1 MARQVALYGAVG
13 GVLIALL
20 KIIEYKHFVLEYPS
34 EIYGGL
40 VALIFTS
47 LGIYFGLRWT
57 RAKQVVV
64 IREVPVRMDG
74 PFILNAEQLKDV
86 GLTPREH
93 EILALIAQG
102 LSNREIGAKLFV
114 SENTVKTHSSRLFEK
129 MQVNPARPGG
139 AEGERAGPHPLI
151 HTFVDP
157 GITRKHDDNVTAG
170 PYLAPRKETHMK
182 RIVIIFGLISGVISS
197 ALMFLTLPLMHTG
210 AVNFSNGYILG
221 YTSIVLSFL
230 LVVFGIRAYRENN
243 GGTIS
248 FGRAFSVGILI
259 TLISCVFY
267 VASWEVIYFK
277 IMPDFADKYAAH
289 AIGNMRA
296 KGATDAAIAAKKVEM
311 EKMKT
316 MLNNPLLNA
325 AMTFIEPFPVGLIMT
340 LVSAAILRR
349 KTPAVG
355 AGVAQAV

>member
-1 MARQVALYGAVG
+1 
-13 GVLIALL
+13 
-20 KIIEYKHFVLEYPS
+20 
-34 EIYGGL
+34 
-40 VALIFTS
+40 
-47 LGIYFGLRWT
+47 
-57 RAKQVVV
+57 
-64 IREVPVRMDG
+64 
-74 PFILNAEQLKDV
+74 
-86 GLTPREH
+86 
-93 EILALIAQG
+93 
-102 LSNREIGAKLFV
+102 
-114 SENTVKTHSSRLFEK
+114 
-129 MQVNPARPGG
+129 
-139 AEGERAGPHPLI
+139 
-151 HTFVDP
+151 
-157 GITRKHDDNVTAG
+157 
-170 PYLAPRKETHMK
+170 MK
-182 RIVIIFGLISGVISS
+182 RIVIIFGVISGLISS

-230 LVVFGIRAYRENN
+230 LVFFGIRSYRENA

-289 AIGNMRA
+289 AISEMRT

-325 AMTFIEPFPVGLIMT
+325 AMTFIEPFPVGLLIT
-340 LVSAAILRR
+340 LISAAILRR
-349 KTPAVG
+349 RTAPLIP
-355 AGVAQAV
+355 GVAQAV